1 MILNGAA
8 RIVVPDGQLVLGST
22 AVSSTAAELNLLD
35 NVSGLVQADFTKLA
49 AVDATAA
56 EIDMLDA
63 LSRGSIIYGNASGA
77 TAILTKGGADT
88 VLTSDGTDISWAAAS
103 SGVSLGLVVALS

>member
-1 MILNGAA
+1 M
-8 RIVVPDGQLVLGST
+8 
-22 AVSSTAAELNLLD
+22 
-35 NVSGLVQADFTKLA
+35 VQADFTKLA

-77 TAILTKGGADT
+77 TAILTKGSANT
-88 VLTSDGTDISWAAAS
+88 VLTSDGTDISWGSAGATT
-103 SGVSLGLVVALS
+103 LGGIRWRRQ